1 MPSAKGAEA
10 GGARQGP
17 LQPFIYRPGR
27 LRVLDQTQLPRRIR
41 YLTLTC
47 ARATLKA
54 IERMAVRGAP
64 LIGVVAAYGLAVE
77 AERLRGGPGLR
88 KRLKTAARSL
98 RAARPTA
105 INLNRAIARLESI
118 LNDPE
123 VEEGLLP
130 ELLSSEA
137 AQIDLEERR
146 ACEKIGKIGAE
157 IIGDGERILTYCN
170 AGRLA
175 TPGRGT
181 ALGVIYQAH
190 QAGKRL
196 EIVVCETRPLLQG
209 ARLTATELSR
219 AGIPTI
225 LITDNGAASVMD
237 QVDKVIVGA
246 DRIALNGAVANK
258 IGTHLLA
265 IVAQKFG
272 VPFYVAAPIST
283 IDPNCRAG
291 EEIPIEERDGREIT
305 HLAGQRL
312 APPGIRVQ
320 NPAFDVTPPELL
332 TGIIT
337 EKGIISQPVGPKIA
351 HLLAHFD

>member
-1 MPSAKGAEA
+1 MPSSKGAEA
-10 GGARQGP
+10 GGAPRGP
-17 LQPFIYRPGR
+17 LQPFIYRRGR
-27 LRVLDQTQLPRRIR
+27 LQVLDQTQLPRRIR
-41 YLTLTC
+41 YLTLTG
-47 ARATLKA
+47 ARATINA
-54 IERMAVRGAP
+54 IEKMAVRGAP

-77 AERLRGGPGLR
+77 ARRLRGRPNLR
-88 KRLKTAARSL
+88 RRLKTSAQAL
-98 RAARPTA
+98 KAARPTA
-105 INLNRAIARLESI
+105 INLTWAIARLE
-118 LNDPE
+118 LLLGDPK

-137 AQIDLEERR
+137 SRIEEEERQ
-146 ACEKIGKIGAE
+146 ACEKIGEIGAE
-157 IIGDGERILTYCN
+157 IIEDGDRILTYCN

-175 TPGRGT
+175 TPGIGT
-181 ALGVIYQAH
+181 ALGVIYQAR
-190 QAGKRL
+190 QAGKRI
-196 EIVVCETRPLLQG
+196 EVVVCETRPLLQG

-219 AGIPTI
+219 AGIPTT
-225 LITDNGAASVMD
+225 LITDNGAAWVME

-265 IVAQKFG
+265 IVAQRFG

-283 IDPNCRAG
+283 IDPNCRSG

-312 APPGIRVQ
+312 APPGIKVR

-337 EKGIISQPVGPKIA
+337 EKGIIDQPLGPKIA
-351 HLLAHFD
+351 RLLALG